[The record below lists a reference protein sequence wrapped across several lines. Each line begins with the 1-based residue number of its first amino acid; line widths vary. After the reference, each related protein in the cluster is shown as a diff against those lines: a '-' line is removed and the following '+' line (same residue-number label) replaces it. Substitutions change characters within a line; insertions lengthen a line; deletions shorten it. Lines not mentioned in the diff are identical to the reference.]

1 MKSLR
6 PELCGEDRSD
16 ISAAWSRP
24 SGVCAGVGG
33 VSCFRSS
40 GRVGAPGGWG
50 SRSGSWDSTDRKM
63 WACLRGRARVQASSL
78 ASWVDD
84 TPSFLE
90 MDRLSVFACLFVL
103 NEKWGLGMNSRSL

>member
-1 MKSLR
+1 
-6 PELCGEDRSD
+6 
-16 ISAAWSRP
+16 
-24 SGVCAGVGG
+24 
-33 VSCFRSS
+33 
-40 GRVGAPGGWG
+40 
-50 SRSGSWDSTDRKM
+50 M
-63 WACLRGRARVQASSL
+63 WACLRGRARVQASGL